1 MKIPLEWLSEFVDLN
16 NILPETLAE
25 ELSLK
30 AFEVEDL
37 EYIGASLK
45 GPLVAGKILEIS
57 KHPNA
62 DKLQIT
68 KTQIAENQEPK
79 QIVCG
84 ARNIEVGQIV
94 PVALPNAQ
102 VLNRSTGEVLQ
113 IKESKIR
120 DVFSQGMLCSASE
133 LGLESDT
140 DGILVLPENT
150 LLGTDLI
157 EELKLKPQIV
167 LNVASRSNRGDG
179 LCLQGIARETALCV
193 NRNLKIDYYKQ
204 NFEQQFTELTQDL
217 PEIKINNLEFCHQ
230 IGFIQIEN
238 ITIAQSPDWLKE
250 KLKLAGISSI
260 NNIVDITNYIML
272 EIGQPMH
279 AYDLNTLNLQNGLS
293 VQLACQGQ
301 TLETLDKQICKL
313 GSKNLLISDCDKPL
327 SLAGVM
333 GGLAGSIQNDTKN
346 ILFEAA
352 CFVPSSI
359 RASSRS
365 AGISTESSRRFERGT
380 DYNLIK
386 IALLKAVQMVKQL
399 AGGEVKAFGLALNSS
414 LNEQFAINKTI
425 NLNLKDFEK
434 LISLSISPS
443 QAQNLLEQLGFAV
456 QIIDNNQISV
466 SVPSFRLNDIKR
478 PIDLIE
484 ELARFMGLNQIPF
497 NALPGVSNLLKTDK
511 NLFNLKTSLR
521 AQGYSETISSSLVK
535 PSENQEENTISMK
548 NPLSKDYA
556 QLRTSLIDGL
566 LSAASINTKR
576 QQNQIRLFEVGKA
589 YFAINPQAESNIK
602 QTNTQEILNLGLI
615 LSCKGKTA
623 NWQNNIQNSADF
635 YELKGILENITNHKL
650 NFLPNSPAQAFGR
663 FDYLLH
669 PNIKAY
675 IQLNGKFIGFLGK
688 IHPLQADKFN
698 ISENTFIAQLVLE
711 SLLKPRKFKLKELN
725 DNPVLQR
732 DFTIDILENAQ
743 ISHSEIEKLVKENKL
758 NHLQDISL
766 LSLYKATDGKTSLSY
781 RLCFQADENLNSE
794 IINKQIE
801 NLKNSLQ
808 KQFPLVSFRE

>member
-1 MKIPLEWLSEFVDLN
+1 M
-16 NILPETLAE
+16 
-25 ELSLK
+25 
-30 AFEVEDL
+30 
-37 EYIGASLK
+37 
-45 GPLVAGKILEIS
+45 
-57 KHPNA
+57 
-62 DKLQIT
+62 
-68 KTQIAENQEPK
+68 
-79 QIVCG
+79 
-84 ARNIEVGQIV
+84 
-94 PVALPNAQ
+94 
-102 VLNRSTGEVLQ
+102 
-113 IKESKIR
+113 
-120 DVFSQGMLCSASE
+120 
-133 LGLESDT
+133 
-140 DGILVLPENT
+140 
-150 LLGTDLI
+150 
-157 EELKLKPQIV
+157 
-167 LNVASRSNRGDG
+167 
-179 LCLQGIARETALCV
+179 
-193 NRNLKIDYYKQ
+193 
-204 NFEQQFTELTQDL
+204 
-217 PEIKINNLEFCHQ
+217 
-230 IGFIQIEN
+230 
-238 ITIAQSPDWLKE
+238 
-250 KLKLAGISSI
+250 
-260 NNIVDITNYIML
+260 
-272 EIGQPMH
+272 
-279 AYDLNTLNLQNGLS
+279 
-293 VQLACQGQ
+293 
-301 TLETLDKQICKL
+301 
-313 GSKNLLISDCDKPL
+313 
-327 SLAGVM
+327 
-333 GGLAGSIQNDTKN
+333 
-346 ILFEAA
+346 
-352 CFVPSSI
+352 PSSI